1 MGENSNYPE
10 VKYLGNFISTAW
22 IKTENYNYLGFGSSK
37 NEKEFTSYFWICNH
51 KFVEELSE
59 LAAQLLAKNVKSKSV
74 KMLNEKTFLPK
85 WTAKSQASF
94 KHEWKTNW
102 LLL

>member
-1 MGENSNYPE
+1 M
-10 VKYLGNFISTAW
+10 
-22 IKTENYNYLGFGSSK
+22 
-37 NEKEFTSYFWICNH
+37 
-51 KFVEELSE
+51 EELSE

-94 KHEWKTNW
+94 KHE
-102 LLL
+102 